1 VYHIEGFWCYKSQI
15 STIFQLHFVCIS
27 WQAVYWWIGW
37 VYGVL
42 CHFQQYVCDTVT
54 ASLLVDRLGLWCLTP
69 LSTIYISA
77 ISWWSVLLV
86 EESTDLSQVTD
97 KLYHI
102 MLYRVH
108 PPMNGVW
115 TTRVPRC
122 IITKHCGHTCIK
134 YGTYFT
140 CIYKC
145 TTRLFIKQYQ
155 WNLSRKPYLICTFL
169 YK

>member
-115 TTRVPRC
+115 TTRVVSLQNTVDILVLNMAP
-122 IITKHCGHTCIK
+122 ISHVFTNVPPGYLLNNINETYLENHT
-134 YGTYFT
+134 
-140 CIYKC
+140 
-145 TTRLFIKQYQ
+145 
-155 WNLSRKPYLICTFL
+155 
-169 YK
+169 